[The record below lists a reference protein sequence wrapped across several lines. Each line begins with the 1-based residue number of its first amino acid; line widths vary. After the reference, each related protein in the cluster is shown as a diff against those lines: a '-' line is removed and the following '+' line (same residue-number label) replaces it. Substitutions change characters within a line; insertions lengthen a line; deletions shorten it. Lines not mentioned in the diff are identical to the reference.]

1 VAKDSIEVIL
11 AKLLGAS
18 EEPSVQVLTL
28 YLPDK
33 DKDGK
38 PIKNLNKWIT
48 EAQKVLSA
56 IGGGCTSMA
65 PADGT
70 WFNPENKNI
79 VFEKTVI
86 MYTYIDPDLLKKTLK
101 FLENSCTGL
110 AEKRTRVKLHLSLMG
125 SFTVSGNMIK
135 RGDCNGEES

>member
-1 VAKDSIEVIL
+1 MAKDSIEVIL
-11 AKLLGAS
+11 EKLLGAS
-18 EEPSVQVLTL
+18 EAPSVQVLTL

-86 MYTYIDPDLLKKTLK
+86 MYTYIDPDLFEENAKVLREFLHRFGRETNQGEVALEFDGK
-101 FLENSCTGL
+101 FYHVRKYDQE
-110 AEKRTRVKLHLSLMG
+110 R
-125 SFTVSGNMIK
+125 
-135 RGDCNGEES
+135 